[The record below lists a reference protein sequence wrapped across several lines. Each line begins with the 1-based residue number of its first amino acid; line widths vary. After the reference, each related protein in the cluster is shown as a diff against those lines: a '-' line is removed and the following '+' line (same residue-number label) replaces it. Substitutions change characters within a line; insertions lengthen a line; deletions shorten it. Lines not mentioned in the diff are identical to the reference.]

1 MTRVNTLV
9 AKELRSYFVSPVVY
23 VVGAVF
29 LLIVGL
35 LAYIYIVFTGAQ
47 AIQLMQVQGQA
58 QINLNDLVFRNLFSS
73 IRFVL
78 LIVLP
83 ILTMRLFAEEKKL
96 RTFELLMTSP
106 IGLNEIV
113 AGKFMSVFVLFL
125 GLLGLTGLI
134 PLTLALF
141 SDFDWYPILTGYV
154 GLALLGALFL
164 SVGVLASALTENQIV
179 AAFVSFGLLLFL
191 WLLAGVGSL
200 LGDTP
205 AGQVISYLSFMEHYD
220 HLVPVSSTHGIWSI
234 SPALSFSCCF
244 SLTASWIR
252 RGGNDLEGNSLRRH
266 WPIAGARRHDRI
278 PLLAGTPRDC
288 NGNRGSGAHQPDSL
302 FYCPCRH
309 RQSGVGP
316 AFDADGRQQ
325 PVHGALVHWH
335 PLHRE
340 FSCGTALAS
349 VGPV

>member
-1 MTRVNTLV
+1 MTPVHTLV

-73 IRFVL
+73 IRFIL

-113 AGKFMSVFVLFL
+113 AGKFVSVFMLFVA
-125 GLLGLTGLI
+125 LLGLTGLI
-134 PLTLALF
+134 PLALFLF
-141 SDFDWYPILTGYV
+141 SDFDWYPVLTGYL
-154 GLALLGALFL
+154 GLVLLGALFL
-164 SVGVLASALTENQIV
+164 SVGLLASALTENQVV
-179 AAFVSFGLLLFL
+179 AAFISFGLLLFL

-205 AGQVISYLSFMEHYD
+205 AGEVVSYVSFMEHYD
-220 HLVPVSSTHGIWSI
+220 HLVRGLIDTRDLVYFVS
-234 SPALSFSCCF
+234 
-244 SLTASWIR
+244 
-252 RGGNDLEGNSLRRH
+252 
-266 WPIAGARRHDRI
+266 
-278 PLLAGTPRDC
+278 
-288 NGNRGSGAHQPDSL
+288 
-302 FYCPCRH
+302 
-309 RQSGVGP
+309 
-316 AFDADGRQQ
+316 
-325 PVHGALVHWH
+325 ALV
-335 PLHRE
+335 LMLFLTHRVVD
-340 FSCGTALAS
+340 STRWK
-349 VGPV
+349 

>member
-1 MTRVNTLV
+1 MTPVHTLV

-23 VVGAVF
+23 VVAAVF

-35 LAYIYIVFTGAQ
+35 LAYIYVVFTGAQ

-73 IRFVL
+73 IRFIL

-113 AGKFMSVFVLFL
+113 AGKFVSVFLVFL

-141 SDFDWYPILTGYV
+141 SDFDWYPVLTGYV
-154 GLALLGALFL
+154 GLALLGALFV

-191 WLLAGVGSL
+191 WLLAGLGSL
-200 LGDTP
+200 LGDTA
-205 AGQVISYLSFMEHYD
+205 AGQIISYVSFMEHYD
-220 HLVPVSSTHGIWSI
+220 HLV
-234 SPALSFSCCF
+234 
-244 SLTASWIR
+244 
-252 RGGNDLEGNSLRRH
+252 RGLVDTQDLVYFCS
-266 WPIAGARRHDRI
+266 
-278 PLLAGTPRDC
+278 
-288 NGNRGSGAHQPDSL
+288 
-302 FYCPCRH
+302 
-309 RQSGVGP
+309 
-316 AFDADGRQQ
+316 
-325 PVHGALVHWH
+325 ALV
-335 PLHRE
+335 LMLFLTHRIVD
-340 FSCGTALAS
+340 STRWK
-349 VGPV
+349 